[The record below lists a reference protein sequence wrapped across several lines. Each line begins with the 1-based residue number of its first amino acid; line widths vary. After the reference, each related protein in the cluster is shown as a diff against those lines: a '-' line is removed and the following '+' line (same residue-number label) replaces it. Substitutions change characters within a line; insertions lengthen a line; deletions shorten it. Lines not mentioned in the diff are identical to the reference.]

1 MNTLNIGSLTEEDLW
16 EIEDSISGAGE
27 KIIDGGGKKE
37 HKGPKTSREIGKF
50 NKENAEKKRVDEA
63 KSLVIKDLEKSPIN
77 NISVEER
84 INAVDFYA
92 EWVKKSL
99 EQGYP
104 YISNIDKEI
113 EFTQTRSSGPGGQ
126 NVNKT
131 STAVIAKH
139 LLTGIYA
146 RSESR
151 EMLNNKRDSLS
162 KVLEKLEIHIKN
174 WKIYL
179 GSVSEEDRINKIKN
193 LVESVLK

>member
-1 MNTLNIGSLTEEDLW
+1 MDPLGINSLTEDDLW
-16 EIEDSISGAGE
+16 KIEDELSGVRV
-27 KIIDGGGKKE
+27 GGGRKNE

-179 GSVSEEDRINKIKN
+179 GSVSEEDKINKIKN
-193 LVESVLK
+193 LVESILK

>member
-1 MNTLNIGSLTEEDLW
+1 MDPLGINSLTEDDLW
-16 EIEDSISGAGE
+16 KIEDELSGVRV
-27 KIIDGGGKKE
+27 GGGRKNE

-84 INAVDFYA
+84 INAVEFYA

>member
-1 MNTLNIGSLTEEDLW
+1 MDPLGINSLTEDDLW
-16 EIEDSISGAGE
+16 KIEDELSGVRV
-27 KIIDGGGKKE
+27 GGGRKNE

-179 GSVSEEDRINKIKN
+179 GSVYEEDKINKIKN
-193 LVESVLK
+193 LVESILK

>member
-1 MNTLNIGSLTEEDLW
+1 MDPLGINSLTEDDLW
-16 EIEDSISGAGE
+16 KIEDELSGVRV
-27 KIIDGGGKKE
+27 GGGRKNE